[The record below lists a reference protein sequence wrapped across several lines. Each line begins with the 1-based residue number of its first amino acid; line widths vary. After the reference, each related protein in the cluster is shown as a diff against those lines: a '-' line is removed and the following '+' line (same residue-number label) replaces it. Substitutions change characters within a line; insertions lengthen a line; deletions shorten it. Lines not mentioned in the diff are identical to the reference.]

1 MVQSSIKSGHEQYRK
16 IQAQTGSRADL
27 VLMLYQ
33 GSIRFMNRALAK
45 LDANDIE
52 GTHNALIRAQDI
64 ISELQSTL
72 DLEIGGQMA
81 SHLSELYKYCV
92 GLLIDGNM
100 QKQAAPIIEA
110 KRLIQELE
118 GAWEE
123 ALKLNGS
130 AGSNNSA

>member
-1 MVQSSIKSGHEQYRK
+1 MAQSSIKSGHEQYRK
-16 IQAQTGSRADL
+16 VQAQTGSRADL

-52 GTHNALIRAQDI
+52 ATHNALLRAQDI
-64 ISELQSTL
+64 ILELQATL

-81 SHLSELYKYCV
+81 SSLADLYRYCV
-92 GLLIDGNM
+92 ELLIDANL
-100 QKQAAPIIEA
+100 KKVAVPIIEA

-118 GAWEE
+118 SAWED
-123 ALKLNGS
+123 ALKQNGS
-130 AGSNNSA
+130 LTGDNSS